1 MENILDYQGR
11 NIILSIISS
20 IIMLTSTSV
29 FSQNIVLPEQLPRP
43 VIDSYELSIKPS
55 LDGNIL
61 NDSAWNNVIPAT
73 GFTQVQPNLGAPAS
87 QKTEVYM
94 GFTDDAVYIGLVAYD
109 ENPQNII
116 VSNSRRDSGLDE
128 TDSFRVVID
137 GLLDRQNGFVFG
149 TNPAGQEFDGQVIKE
164 GGGGSSN
171 FGSGAGAFNKE
182 WNGSW
187 EVVSKI
193 TDFGWTSEIEIP
205 FSTLR
210 YGKGKDQ
217 VWGINFQRNIRY
229 NNEVSF
235 WAPLSQQ
242 RKIHRVSA
250 AGTVKGITAPSQR
263 NLQITPY
270 FLGTSADGG
279 ASAKSNTNSEVGVDF
294 KYSITPSLT
303 LDATVNTDFAQVEVD
318 EQVVNLDRFSIKLP
332 EKRPFFLENAAQFSV
347 GNGSEAELFFSRRI
361 GITGGN
367 QVPINGGMRVSGK
380 VNDKTNVGLLHMDV
394 DGISGI
400 APGNKFTVA
409 RVNQEFANRSSIG
422 ALIVDRQGDGSIS
435 DSSVTDQNQT
445 YAIDGQWGY
454 NDDLLFSGWVARTK
468 TPGKT
473 DKDGGFSL
481 KMNYDSGEWVGRAN
495 YTEIEDNFNPEVG
508 FLSRKNYKKEQYYI
522 MRRYR
527 PADLYG
533 LLEVRPHVMLMNYND
548 FNGFKE
554 TGFDHYDIHWEFK
567 NGYRIDTGMNVTTQ
581 GVKQAFDIV
590 NDVTIQPGTYDHKEA
605 QIVFHTNKAAPLSF
619 SIRNYIGGRF
629 GGDRK
634 SIQPTITYRFGENF
648 TSEFSVKHNNYDL
661 PVGSF
666 VTNLT
671 KLRLSYSFTPK
682 MLLQALVQ
690 HNSGDDTVSTN
701 FRFSWLQT
709 ATSGLYIIYNEFD
722 DSSFGA
728 LPKSKEFSIKY
739 SYMFDA
745 LK

>member
-1 MENILDYQGR
+1 MRINGY
-11 NIILSIISS
+11 SIIFVLFMYLFTGSILYAQNNSS
-20 IIMLTSTSV
+20 
-29 FSQNIVLPEQLPRP
+29 PEQLPRP
-43 VIDSYELSIKPS
+43 VTEAFELKSAPKIDGDIT
-55 LDGNIL
+55 
-61 NDSAWNNVIPAT
+61 NDSAWKNVIPT
-73 GFTQVQPNLGAPAS
+73 SGFTQVQPKLGDPAS
-87 QKTEVYM
+87 QKTEVFM
-94 GFTDDAVYIGLVAYD
+94 GYTADALYIGLIAYD
-109 ENPQNII
+109 ENPENII
-116 VSNSRRDSGLDE
+116 VSNSRRDAGLDE
-128 TDSFRVVID
+128 TDSFRIVID

-149 TNPAGQEFDGQVIKE
+149 TNPAGQEYDGQVIKE
-164 GGGGSSN
+164 GGGGSSQ

-187 EVVSKI
+187 EVTTKI
-193 TDFGWTSEIEIP
+193 EDFGWTAEMEIP

-210 YGKGKDQ
+210 YGKGEDQ

-250 AGTVKGITAPSQR
+250 AGTVKGIKAPSQR

-270 FLGTSADGG
+270 FLGTSASGG
-279 ASAKSNTNSEVGVDF
+279 SLASSDTNQEVGVDL

-303 LDATVNTDFAQVEVD
+303 LDATINTDFAQVEVD

-332 EKRPFFLENAAQFSV
+332 EKRPFFLENAGQFSV
-347 GNGSEAELFFSRRI
+347 GNASEAELFFSRKI
-361 GITGGN
+361 GITDGK
-367 QVPINGGMRVSGK
+367 QVPIDGGVRLSGK
-380 VNDKTNVGLLHMDV
+380 VNDKTNIGLLHMSV
-394 DGISGI
+394 DGISGSV
-400 APGNKFTVA
+400 PSNKYTVA
-409 RVNQEFANRSSIG
+409 RVNQEFGTRSTIG
-422 ALIVDRQGDGSIS
+422 ALVVDRSGDGTATG
-435 DSSVTDQNQT
+435 SSSTDKNQT

-454 NDDLLFSGWVARTK
+454 NDDLLFSGWVARTE
-468 TPGKT
+468 TPGIT
-473 DKDGGFSL
+473 DKDGGFSI
-481 KMNYDSGEWVGRAN
+481 KMNYDSGEWAARAN
-495 YTEIEDNFNPEVG
+495 YTEIEENFNPEVG
-508 FLSRKNYKKEQYYI
+508 FISRKNYKKEQYYI

-533 LLEVRPHVMLMNYND
+533 LLEVRPHIMLMNYND

-581 GVKQAFDIV
+581 GVKSAFDIV
-590 NDVTIQPGTYDHKEA
+590 DDVTIQPGTYDHKEA
-605 QIVFHTNKAAPLSF
+605 QIVFHTDKSAPLSF

-634 SIQPTITYRFGENF
+634 SIEPVVTYRYGENF

-666 VTNLT
+666 VNNLT
-671 KLRLSYSFTPK
+671 KMRLSYSFNPR
-682 MLLQALVQ
+682 MLLQTLVQ
-690 HNSGDDTVSTN
+690 YNSGDNTLSTN
-701 FRFSWLQT
+701 LRFSWLQT
-709 ATSGLYIIYNEFD
+709 ATSGLYVIYNEFD
-722 DSSFGA
+722 DSSIGA
-728 LPKSKEFSIKY
+728 LPKGKEFSIKY

>member
-1 MENILDYQGR
+1 MRINGY
-11 NIILSIISS
+11 SIIFVLFMYLFTGSTLYAQNNSS
-20 IIMLTSTSV
+20 
-29 FSQNIVLPEQLPRP
+29 PEQLPRP
-43 VIDSYELSIKPS
+43 VTEAFELKSAPKIDGDIT
-55 LDGNIL
+55 
-61 NDSAWNNVIPAT
+61 NDSAWKNVIPT
-73 GFTQVQPNLGAPAS
+73 SGFTQVQPKLGDPAS
-87 QKTEVYM
+87 QKTEVFM
-94 GFTDDAVYIGLVAYD
+94 GYTADALYIGLIAYD
-109 ENPQNII
+109 ENPENII
-116 VSNSRRDSGLDE
+116 VSNSRRDAGLDE
-128 TDSFRVVID
+128 TDSFRIVID

-149 TNPAGQEFDGQVIKE
+149 TNPAGQEYDGQVIKE
-164 GGGGSSN
+164 GGGGSSQ

-187 EVVSKI
+187 EVTTKI
-193 TDFGWTSEIEIP
+193 EDFGWTAEMEIP

-210 YGKGKDQ
+210 YGKGEDQ

-250 AGTVKGITAPSQR
+250 AGTVRGIKAPSQR

-270 FLGTSADGG
+270 FLGTSASGG
-279 ASAKSNTNSEVGVDF
+279 SLASNDTNQEVGVDL

-303 LDATVNTDFAQVEVD
+303 LDATINTDFAQVEVD

-332 EKRPFFLENAAQFSV
+332 EKRPFFLENAGQFSV
-347 GNGSEAELFFSRRI
+347 GNASEAELFFSRKI
-361 GITGGN
+361 GITDGK
-367 QVPINGGMRVSGK
+367 QVPIDGGVRLSGK
-380 VNDKTNVGLLHMDV
+380 VNDKTNIGLLHMSV
-394 DGISGI
+394 DGISGSV
-400 APGNKFTVA
+400 PSNKYTVA
-409 RVNQEFANRSSIG
+409 RVNQEFGTRSTIG
-422 ALIVDRQGDGSIS
+422 ALVVDRSGDGTATG
-435 DSSVTDQNQT
+435 SSSTDKNQT

-454 NDDLLFSGWVARTK
+454 NDDLLFSGWVARTE
-468 TPGKT
+468 TPGIT
-473 DKDGGFSL
+473 DKDGGFSI
-481 KMNYDSGEWVGRAN
+481 KMNYDSGEWAARAN
-495 YTEIEDNFNPEVG
+495 YTEIEENFNPEVG
-508 FLSRKNYKKEQYYI
+508 FISRKNYKKEQYYI

-533 LLEVRPHVMLMNYND
+533 LLEVRPHIMLMNYND

-581 GVKQAFDIV
+581 GVKSAFDIV
-590 NDVTIQPGTYDHKEA
+590 DDVTIQPGTYDHKEA
-605 QIVFHTNKAAPLSF
+605 QIVFHTDKSAPLSF

-634 SIQPTITYRFGENF
+634 SIEPVVTYRYGENF

-666 VTNLT
+666 VNNLT
-671 KLRLSYSFTPK
+671 KMRLSYSFNPR
-682 MLLQALVQ
+682 MLLQTLVQ
-690 HNSGDDTVSTN
+690 YNSGDNTLSTN
-701 FRFSWLQT
+701 LRFSWLQT
-709 ATSGLYIIYNEFD
+709 ATSGLYVIYNEFD
-722 DSSFGA
+722 DSSIGA
-728 LPKSKEFSIKY
+728 LPKGKEFSIKY

>member
-1 MENILDYQGR
+1 MVHAQ
-11 NIILSIISS
+11 SS
-20 IIMLTSTSV
+20 ESL
-29 FSQNIVLPEQLPRP
+29 EQLPRP
-43 VIDSYELSIKPS
+43 VINAIKIDQSPS
-55 LDGNIL
+55 LDGDIS
-61 NDSAWNNVIPAT
+61 DDPAWNNVKPIT
-73 GFTQVQPNLGAPAS
+73 GFTQVQPNVGKPAS
-87 QKTEVYM
+87 QKTEVFM
-94 GFTDDAVYIGLVAYD
+94 GYTDKAVYIGIIAYD
-109 ENPQNII
+109 KNPENII
-116 VSNSRRDSGLDE
+116 VSDSRRDAGLDD

-149 TNPAGQEFDGQVIKE
+149 TNPAGQEYDGQVIKE
-164 GGGGSSN
+164 GGSGSSQ

-187 EVVSKI
+187 NVFSKI

-205 FSTLR
+205 FTTLR
-210 YGKGKDQ
+210 YKTGDEQ
-217 VWGINFQRNIRY
+217 TWGINFQRNIRH

-242 RKIHRVSA
+242 RKIHRVSS
-250 AGTVKGITAPSQR
+250 AGTVTGIVAPSQR

-270 FLGTSADGG
+270 FLGTNLSGG
-279 ASAKSNTNSEVGVDF
+279 SLASSDTNQEVGVDF

-303 LDATVNTDFAQVEVD
+303 LDATINTDFAQVEVD

-332 EKRPFFLENAAQFSV
+332 EKRPFFLENAGQFSV
-347 GNGSEAELFFSRRI
+347 GNAREAELFFSRRI
-361 GITGGN
+361 GITDGK
-367 QVPINGGMRVSGK
+367 QVPIDGGIRLSGK
-380 VNDKTNVGLLHMDV
+380 VNDRTNVGLLHMSV
-394 DGISGI
+394 DGITDI

-409 RVNQEFANRSSIG
+409 RVNQEFGKRSTIG
-422 ALIVDRQGDGSIS
+422 ALIVDRKGDGSIS
-435 DSSVTDQNQT
+435 GSSATDKNQT
-445 YAIDGQWGY
+445 YSLDGQWGV
-454 NDDLLFSGWVARTK
+454 NDELILSAWAAKTE
-468 TPGKT
+468 TPGKNG
-473 DKDGGFSL
+473 KDGGFSL
-481 KMNYDSGEWVGRAN
+481 KMDYDSAEWNSRFN
-495 YTEIEDNFNPEVG
+495 YTEIEENFNPEVG
-508 FLSRKNYKKEQYYI
+508 FLSRKNYKKTQFYI

-527 PADLYG
+527 PDDLYG
-533 LLEVRPHVMLMNYND
+533 LLEVRPHMMLMNYRD

-581 GVKQAFDIV
+581 GVKEAFDIV
-590 NDVTIQPGTYDHKEA
+590 DGVTIQPGTYDHKEA
-605 QIVFHTNKAAPLSF
+605 QIVFNTNRAAPLSF

-634 SIQPTITYRFGENF
+634 SIEPTLRYRAGENF
-648 TSEFSVKHNNYDL
+648 TSELSVKHNNYDL

-682 MLLQALVQ
+682 MLLQALFQ
-690 HNSGDDTVSTN
+690 HNSGDDTLSTN
-701 FRFSWLQT
+701 LRFSWLQT
-709 ATSGLYIIYNEFD
+709 ATSGLYVIYKEFD
-722 DSSFGA
+722 DSSIGA